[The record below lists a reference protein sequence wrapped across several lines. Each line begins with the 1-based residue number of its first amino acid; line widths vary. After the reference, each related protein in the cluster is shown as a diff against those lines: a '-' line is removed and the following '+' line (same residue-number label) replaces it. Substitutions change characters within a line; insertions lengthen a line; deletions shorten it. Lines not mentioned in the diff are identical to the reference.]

1 MEDVDVHV
9 DVNAPCCCCVCD
21 ECLVVQRVIFHAF
34 QPLTTV
40 DVKTRPIFDIQNN
53 YWKLKNNSPKL
64 FAEGPAGS
72 IKPQIDIEKYPIGRN
87 TL

>member
-1 MEDVDVHV
+1 MDVHV

-53 YWKLKNNSPKL
+53 YWKLKK
-64 FAEGPAGS
+64 
-72 IKPQIDIEKYPIGRN
+72 
-87 TL
+87 